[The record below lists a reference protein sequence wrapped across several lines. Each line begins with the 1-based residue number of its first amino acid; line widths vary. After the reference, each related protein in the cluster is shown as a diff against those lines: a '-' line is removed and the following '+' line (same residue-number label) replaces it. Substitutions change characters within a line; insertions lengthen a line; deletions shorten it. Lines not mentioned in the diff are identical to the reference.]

1 MPLQVLFW
9 SALLLWLAG
18 VAMAIRALLACRRP
32 FGSSRSFGTALF
44 LSLLSSAIGFSGWHW
59 VRLGY
64 KKTVNGKVLWDLD
77 SRWFFLALLILG
89 LLALVALVSRRLQG
103 SAR

>member
-1 MPLQVLFW
+1 
-9 SALLLWLAG
+9 
-18 VAMAIRALLACRRP
+18 MAIRALQACRHS
-32 FGSSRSFGTALF
+32 GQSSPSFGTALF
-44 LSLLSSAIGFSGWHW
+44 LSLLSSAIGFGGWHW

-64 KKTVNGKVLWDLD
+64 KKTVNGKVHWNLD